1 MHDVGSTGP
10 IVVGIDGSPQAR
22 AALEW
27 AIDEARL
34 KKAELHIVVGWR
46 LPNMLGWPVPLPTDF
61 DPVGPAQAVVDET
74 VKFIN
79 DNHADVVVRS
89 HVEEGPAAR
98 SLIRKAQEVGASLL
112 VVGARGHGEVAGML
126 IGSVSEYVATHA
138 HCPVVIVRH

>member
-1 MHDVGSTGP
+1 MHDVGHTGP
-10 IVVGIDGSPQAR
+10 IVVGVDGSPQAR

-27 AIDEARL
+27 AIDEATL
-34 KKAELHIVVGWR
+34 KNAELHIVVGWR

-74 VKFIN
+74 IKYIAEERADLVVKP
-79 DNHADVVVRS
+79 

-98 SLIRKAQEVGASLL
+98 SLIKKAQEVGASLL